1 MENNFL
7 KNFLQMRAGLAKEE
21 APRSVRNGVREMPE
35 PHGLTLQ
42 TIIEDMP
49 DKKVVLEYFKQRI
62 KEFDDDE

>member
-1 MENNFL
+1 
-7 KNFLQMRAGLAKEE
+7 MRAGLAKEE

>member
-7 KNFLQMRAGLAKEE
+7 KQFLQMRANLSREE
-21 APRSVRNGVREMPE
+21 EPRSVRNGVREMPE
-35 PHGLTLQ
+35 PHGITVQ
-42 TIIEDMP
+42 TIIEEKP

>member
-7 KNFLQMRAGLAKEE
+7 KQFLQMRANLSRDEE
-21 APRSVRNGVREMPE
+21 PRSVRNGVREMPE
-35 PHGLTLQ
+35 PHGITLQ
-42 TIIEDMP
+42 TIIEDRP